1 MSTTFAASGGV
12 RLLLRWMLA
21 LWLLATSH
29 VALAAYCP
37 TPKSATVNSGG
48 SVSFE
53 VGDCDGPS
61 NIGMT
66 DPGVPPAH
74 GTYSLPGQNPD
85 STEQVTYTNNGDG
98 ATSDSFYLLDE
109 DNNQIVFNITVNPSR
124 TASIAV
130 SPASRNENSGAAFTY
145 TVTLSQSSSSAT
157 TVNLSRG
164 GTATSGT
171 DYTGAPSSIVVP
183 ANATTATFSV
193 TPVADTTVEAD
204 ETVVIS
210 VASGSGYGIGS
221 PSSATATI
229 VNDDFPTAS
238 ITVSPSSVPEDG
250 TTNLIYTVSLDQAA
264 QSAVSVA
271 FSVGGSAT
279 SGTDYAAVS
288 SPLVI
293 NAGQTTGTITINPTA
308 DATIEPD
315 ETVVISLA
323 AGSGYSVGS
332 PNSATGTIL
341 NDDQPALSINDVSVS
356 EGNAG
361 TTNATFT
368 VSLSQPAGAGG
379 VSFDIST
386 ADGTATAGVDYVA
399 SSLAGQTIPAGSSSA
414 TFTVQVNGDSLSE
427 PDETFFVNVS
437 NVTGA
442 TVADAQGLGTI
453 VNDDAVPSLSIDDI
467 SVNEGNSGTTTATF
481 TVSLSAASGQTVSV
495 NYATANGTAT
505 AGSDYVARSGTLTFP
520 PGTTAQGVAITVNG
534 DTAVEASETF
544 SVGLSGASNASI
556 ARATGTGTILNDDV
570 VVIVGPA
577 TLPAATAG
585 SAYSQ
590 NLSASGGTAPYTF
603 AVTAGALPPG
613 LTLSAAG
620 VLSGTPTATGSF
632 NFTATAT
639 DSGGSPTSGN
649 RAYTLTV
656 AGATVTLPATNLPAG
671 TAGQAYS
678 SALTP
683 ATGGIAPYT
692 YAVTAGAL
700 PAGITLNGSSG
711 ALTGTPGTAGSFSFN
726 VTATDSTSGTPSQAT
741 QSYSLTIAA
750 PPIVVAP
757 STLPAATR
765 GTAYSQ
771 TLSASGG
778 TAPYTYTLASGTL
791 PAGLTLASNGTLSG
805 TATVEGSFNFT
816 VTATDA
822 GSFTGN
828 QAYSLTVAGPNVVL
842 PASTLPAGTAGQAY
856 AATITPASGGTAP
869 YSYALTGGVLPA
881 GVVVDAATG
890 SLSGTPTVAGT
901 FTFTLTVSDSTPSP
915 AAQASRSYTL
925 TIAAPVIVVAPT
937 TLPAA
942 TRGTAYSQ
950 TLSASGGTAPYTY
963 TLASGTLPAGLTLA
977 SNGTLSGTA
986 TVEGSFNFTVT
997 ATDANAFTAAQ
1008 AYALTVAGP
1017 NLALPASTL
1026 PAGTAGQAYAATIS
1040 PATGGTAPYS
1050 YALTGGVLP
1059 AGVVVDA
1066 ATGSLSGTP
1075 TVAGTFTFT
1084 LTVSDS
1090 TPSPAAQASRSYTLT
1105 IAAPVIVVAPTALP
1119 AATRGTAYSQ
1129 TLSASGG
1136 TAPYTYSLGSGTLP
1150 AGLTLASNGTLS
1162 GTATVEGSFSF
1173 TVTATDANAFT
1184 AAQAYALTVAGPNLT
1199 LPAST
1204 LPAGTAGQA
1213 YAATISPATGGTAP
1227 YSYALTAGT
1236 LPNGMVL
1243 DAATGALSGT
1253 PTLSGNFAFTL
1264 TASDSTPSPAA
1275 QASRNYTLTIA
1286 AATLVPGQPTLPPA
1300 VRGRPYS
1307 QVLTASGGV
1316 APYTYSVANGRL
1328 PAGLTLSGNGTLSG
1342 TPTAE
1347 GVFSFAIAVADAG
1360 NASTTQAY
1368 TFTVDGPNLVLPA
1381 STLPAGTAAQVYA
1394 ATIAPATGG
1403 IAPYSYA
1410 LTAGALPS
1418 GIVLD
1423 AATGGLSGTPT
1434 SSGTFN
1440 FTLTAT
1446 DSTPSPAAQ
1455 ASQRYTVTI
1464 AAATLVLAQPT
1475 LPPATRG
1482 SAYTQVLTAS
1492 GGVAPYRY
1500 SIASGTLPA
1509 GLTLA
1514 SDGTLSGTPTTQGTS
1529 SFTIAVADAGNASAT
1544 QAYSF
1549 TVSDAAPVAVADVA
1563 ATMSDAAVTVAV
1575 TANDTGNIASIG
1587 IATAP
1592 TNGTAVVNGLELVYT
1607 PAAGFVG
1614 TDVVS
1619 YTVTGS
1625 GGTSAPVTVTIAV
1638 NARPVAVSVTA
1649 AAVPGEAQQVDLTR
1663 NATGGPF
1670 VAAAVV
1676 AVLPASAGTA
1686 TITRT
1691 GGTATAAAARASGPS
1706 PAAAAMAETPT
1717 FMLTFTPNP
1726 AFVGQATV
1734 QFTLSNA
1741 FATSVPASV
1750 VFTIAPRRDPS
1761 VDAEVRGLIDA
1772 QSESTR
1778 RFARAQIDN
1787 FQRRLEATHRGGS
1800 TFSNAVSFQP
1810 TSHCRQA
1817 DRGISAQP
1825 CSPDTQEADND
1836 FRDAPAMASSGNS
1849 TAQGQGDLGLWVGGA
1864 IRSGSLDKQSNSNGV
1879 DFQTDGL
1886 SVGADYRVAQSLAIG
1901 AGLGWGRDDS
1911 DVGRNGSHS
1920 KATAYTMALYASFHP
1935 GKAFFFDTLVGY
1947 QLLSYDLRRFV
1958 TDDSSMAEGNR
1969 DGKQWIASVSTG
1981 ADLQRGELQVT
1992 PYARVDVARATL
2004 DGYVEDGVAPFAL
2017 RYDDMDVATTTGNL
2031 GLRLEW
2037 RREVAWG
2044 RLTPQLR
2051 VEYQRDF
2058 QGRGDATLSYAD
2070 LNGGPFYRAGQ
2081 SAFDRNRLMV
2091 GIGAAL
2097 LTEQGLSTRLEY
2109 RGITDGDSNNDQT
2122 WMINL
2127 EKKY

>member
-1 MSTTFAASGGV
+1 MFVLFA
-12 RLLLRWMLA
+12 MT
-21 LWLLATSH
+21 LLAPGWAMAQAST
-29 VALAAYCP
+29 YCP
-37 TPKSATVNSGG
+37 TLNATVVQGG
-48 SVSFE
+48 SVQID
-53 VGDCDGPS
+53 VTTCDGTGVDD
-61 NIGMT
+61 IGVGWN
-66 DPGVPPAH
+66 GVQPAH
-74 GTYSLPGQNPD
+74 GTIVVPNP
-85 STEQVTYTNNGDG
+85 SGAQGTQIVTYTHNGDS
-98 ATSDSFYLLDE
+98 ATSDTFPLE
-109 DNNQIVFNITVNPSR
+109 DGRGDTITVNITITPSLS
-124 TASIAV
+124 ASIAV
-130 SPASRNENSGAAFTY
+130 SPASRNEDSGAAFTY

-157 TVNLSRG
+157 TVNLSRS

-171 DYTGAPSSIVVP
+171 DYTGAPNSVVVP

-193 TPVADTTVEAD
+193 TPVADTTVEAN

-210 VASGSGYGIGS
+210 VVSGSGYAIGS

-238 ITVSPSSVPEDG
+238 ITVSPASVPEDG
-250 TTNLIYTVSLDQAA
+250 AANLIYTVTLDQAA
-264 QSAVSVA
+264 QSAVSIA
-271 FSVGGSAT
+271 FNVGGSAT
-279 SGTDYAAVS
+279 SGSDYAAVS
-288 SPLVI
+288 SPLTI
-293 NAGQTTGTITINPTA
+293 AAGQISGTITINPTA

-332 PNSATGTIL
+332 PNSAIGTIA
-341 NDDQPALSINDVSVS
+341 NDDQPTLSINDVSVN

-361 TTNATFT
+361 TSNATFT

-379 VSFDIST
+379 VSFDIAT
-386 ADGTATAGVDYVA
+386 ADGSATAGVDYVA
-399 SSLAGQTIPAGSSSA
+399 SSLTGQTIPAGSSSA
-414 TFTVQVNGDSLSE
+414 TFTVLVNGDTLSE
-427 PDETFFVNVS
+427 PNETFFVNVS
-437 NVTGA
+437 NVSGA
-442 TVADAQGLGTI
+442 GVSDAQGQGTI
-453 VNDDAVPSLSIDDI
+453 VNDDALPSLSIDDV

-481 TVSLSAASGQTVSV
+481 TVTLSAASGQTVSV
-495 NYATANGTAT
+495 NYASADGTAT
-505 AGSDYVARSGTLTFP
+505 AGSDYVARSGTLTFA

-534 DTAVEASETF
+534 DTAVEPNETF

-556 ARATGTGTILNDDV
+556 ARATGAGTILNDDV
-570 VVIVGPA
+570 VVTVGPA
-577 TLPAATAG
+577 SLPSATAG

-590 NLSASGGTAPYTF
+590 NLSASGGTAPYSF
-603 AVTAGALPPG
+603 AVTAGALPAG

-656 AGATVTLPATNLPAG
+656 AGATVTLPAASLPAG

-678 SALTP
+678 GALNP
-683 ATGGIAPYT
+683 ATGGIPPYT

-711 ALTGTPGTAGSFSFN
+711 ALTGTPGSVGSFAFS
-726 VTATDSTSGTPSQAT
+726 VTATDSTSGTPSQGT
-741 QSYSLTIAA
+741 RGYTLNIAA

-778 TAPYTYTLASGTL
+778 TAPYTYALASGAL

-822 GSFTGN
+822 GSFTAN
-828 QAYSLTVAGPNVVL
+828 QAYSLTVAGPNLVL
-842 PASTLPAGTAGQAY
+842 PASSLPAGTAGQAY
-856 AATITPASGGTAP
+856 
-869 YSYALTGGVLPA
+869 
-881 GVVVDAATG
+881 
-890 SLSGTPTVAGT
+890 
-901 FTFTLTVSDSTPSP
+901 
-915 AAQASRSYTL
+915 
-925 TIAAPVIVVAPT
+925 
-937 TLPAA
+937 
-942 TRGTAYSQ
+942 
-950 TLSASGGTAPYTY
+950 SASIT
-963 TLASGTLPAGLTLA
+963 
-977 SNGTLSGTA
+977 
-986 TVEGSFNFTVT
+986 
-997 ATDANAFTAAQ
+997 
-1008 AYALTVAGP
+1008 
-1017 NLALPASTL
+1017 
-1026 PAGTAGQAYAATIS
+1026 

-1050 YALTGGVLP
+1050 YALTAGALP
-1059 AGVVVDA
+1059 TGVVVDV
-1066 ATGSLSGTP
+1066 ATGGLSGTP
-1075 TVAGTFTFT
+1075 TVAGTFNFT

-1136 TAPYTYSLGSGTLP
+1136 TAPYTYAVSAGNVP

-1162 GTATVEGSFSF
+1162 GTATVEGSFNF
-1173 TVTATDANAFT
+1173 TVTATDANTFT
-1184 AAQAYALTVAGPNLT
+1184 ASQAYAVTVAGPNLA
-1199 LPAST
+1199 LPASS

-1213 YAATISPATGGTAP
+1213 YAATIAPATGGTAPYSYALTAGALPSGVVLDAATGALSGTPTVSGTFNFTLTVTDSTPSPAAQASQSYTLSIAGATLVPGQPTLPPAVRGTPYSQVLTATGGVAPYTYSVASGTLPAGLTLASNGVLSGTPTAEGSMSFTIAVADAGNASATQAYTFTVAAPNLALPASNLPAGTAGQAYTAAISPATGGTAP
-1227 YSYALTAGT
+1227 YSYALTAGA
-1236 LPNGMVL
+1236 LPSGVVL

-1253 PTLSGNFAFTL
+1253 PTVSGTFNFTL
-1264 TASDSTPSPAA
+1264 TVTDSTPSPAA
-1275 QASRNYTLTIA
+1275 QASQSYTLSIA
-1286 AATLVPGQPTLPPA
+1286 GATLVPGQPTLPPA
-1300 VRGRPYS
+1300 VRGTPYS
-1307 QVLTASGGV
+1307 QVLTATGGV
-1316 APYTYSVANGRL
+1316 APYTYSL
-1328 PAGLTLSGNGTLSG
+1328 
-1342 TPTAE
+1342 
-1347 GVFSFAIAVADAG
+1347 
-1360 NASTTQAY
+1360 
-1368 TFTVDGPNLVLPA
+1368 
-1381 STLPAGTAAQVYA
+1381 
-1394 ATIAPATGG
+1394 
-1403 IAPYSYA
+1403 
-1410 LTAGALPS
+1410 
-1418 GIVLD
+1418 
-1423 AATGGLSGTPT
+1423 
-1434 SSGTFN
+1434 
-1440 FTLTAT
+1440 
-1446 DSTPSPAAQ
+1446 
-1455 ASQRYTVTI
+1455 
-1464 AAATLVLAQPT
+1464 
-1475 LPPATRG
+1475 
-1482 SAYTQVLTAS
+1482 
-1492 GGVAPYRY
+1492 
-1500 SIASGTLPA
+1500 ASGTLPA

-1514 SDGTLSGTPTTQGTS
+1514 SNGVLSGTPTAEGST
-1529 SFTIAVADAGNASAT
+1529 SFTIAVADAGNATAT
-1544 QAYSF
+1544 QAYTF
-1549 TVSDAAPVAVADVA
+1549 MVSTAAPVAVADTA
-1563 ATMSDAAVTVAV
+1563 ATMSDAAVTVPV
-1575 TANDTGNIASIG
+1575 TANDTGNITAIA

-1625 GGTSAPVTVTIAV
+1625 GGTSAAATVTIAV
-1638 NARPVAVSVTA
+1638 NARPIAVSVTA
-1649 AAVPGEAQQVDLTR
+1649 EAVPGAASQVDLTR

-1686 TITRT
+1686 TITQV
-1691 GGTATAAAARASGPS
+1691 AAAAAAARTSGFV
-1706 PAAAAMAETPT
+1706 PAATAQASSPS
-1717 FMLTFTPNP
+1717 FMLTFVANP

-1741 FATSVPASV
+1741 FATSAAASV
-1750 VFTIAPRRDPS
+1750 TFTVAPRRDPS

-1778 RFARAQIDN
+1778 RFAKAQIDN

-1800 TFSNAVSFQP
+1800 TLSNAVTFQP

-1825 CSPDTQEADND
+1825 CSPDTQDADNE
-1836 FRDAPAMASSGNS
+1836 FRDAPAMATGG
-1849 TAQGQGDLGLWVGGA
+1849 TGGAQGQGDLGLWVGGA
-1864 IRSGSLDKQSNSNGV
+1864 IRSGSLDRQANTNGV

-1886 SVGADYRVAQSLAIG
+1886 SVGADYRLAPSLAVG

-1958 TDDSSMAEGNR
+1958 TDDASMAEGGR
-1969 DGKQWIASVSTG
+1969 DGKQWIASLSSG
-1981 ADLQRGELQVT
+1981 ADLQRGNLQIT

-2004 DGYVEDGVAPFAL
+2004 DGYVEDGIAPFAL

-2037 RREVAWG
+2037 RRDVAWG
-2044 RLTPQLR
+2044 RLTPQVR

-2058 QGRGDATLSYAD
+2058 QGRGDATLGYAD
-2070 LNGGPFYRAGQ
+2070 IIGGPVYRTGQ
-2081 SAFDRNRLMV
+2081 NAFDRNRLMV

-2109 RGITDGDSNNDQT
+2109 RGITDGDSGNDQT

>member
-1 MSTTFAASGGV
+1 MNKQPRFPADATGGRARLAVMFVLFA
-12 RLLLRWMLA
+12 MM
-21 LWLLATSH
+21 LLAPGWAMAQAST
-29 VALAAYCP
+29 YCP
-37 TPKSATVNSGG
+37 TLNATVVQGG
-48 SVSFE
+48 SVQID
-53 VGDCDGPS
+53 VTTCDGTGADD
-61 NIGMT
+61 IGIGWN
-66 DPGVPPAH
+66 GVQPPH
-74 GTYSLPGQNPD
+74 GTLVVPNP
-85 STEQVTYTNNGDG
+85 SGAQGTQIVTYTHNGDS
-98 ATSDSFYLLDE
+98 ATSDTFPLE
-109 DNNQIVFNITVNPSR
+109 DGRGDTITVN
-124 TASIAV
+124 I
-130 SPASRNENSGAAFTY
+130 
-145 TVTLSQSSSSAT
+145 
-157 TVNLSRG
+157 
-164 GTATSGT
+164 
-171 DYTGAPSSIVVP
+171 
-183 ANATTATFSV
+183 
-193 TPVADTTVEAD
+193 
-204 ETVVIS
+204 
-210 VASGSGYGIGS
+210 
-221 PSSATATI
+221 
-229 VNDDFPTAS
+229 
-238 ITVSPSSVPEDG
+238 
-250 TTNLIYTVSLDQAA
+250 
-264 QSAVSVA
+264 
-271 FSVGGSAT
+271 
-279 SGTDYAAVS
+279 
-288 SPLVI
+288 
-293 NAGQTTGTITINPTA
+293 TITPNQPT
-308 DATIEPD
+308 
-315 ETVVISLA
+315 
-323 AGSGYSVGS
+323 
-332 PNSATGTIL
+332 
-341 NDDQPALSINDVSVS
+341 LSINNVSVN

-361 TTNATFT
+361 TTNVTFT
-368 VSLSQPAGAGG
+368 VSLSQPAGTGG
-379 VSFDIST
+379 VSFDIAT

-399 SSLAGQTIPAGSSSA
+399 SSLTGQTIPAGSSSA
-414 TFTVQVNGDSLSE
+414 TFTVLVNGDTLSE
-427 PDETFFVNVS
+427 PNETFFVNVS

-442 TVADAQGLGTI
+442 SVGDGQGQGTI
-453 VNDDAVPSLSIDDI
+453 VNDDALPALSIDDV

-495 NYATANGTAT
+495 NYITADGTAT
-505 AGSDYVARSGTLTFP
+505 AGSDYAARSGTLTFA
-520 PGTTAQGVAITVNG
+520 PGVTAQGVAITVNG
-534 DTAVEASETF
+534 DTAVEPNETF

-556 ARATGTGTILNDDV
+556 ARATGTGTIVNDDV
-570 VVIVGPA
+570 VVVVGPA
-577 TLPAATAG
+577 SLPAATAG

-590 NLSASGGTAPYTF
+590 TLSASGGTAPYTF
-603 AVTAGALPPG
+603 AITAGALPAG
-613 LTLSAAG
+613 LSLSAGG
-620 VLSGTPTATGSF
+620 VLSGTPTASGGF

-639 DSGGSPTSGN
+639 DSGGSPTSGA

-656 AGATVTLPATNLPAG
+656 AVATTTFPATSLPAG

-678 SALTP
+678 SALNP
-683 ATGGIAPYT
+683 ATGGVAPYT

-700 PAGITLNGSSG
+700 PAGITLDGSSG
-711 ALTGTPGTAGSFSFN
+711 ALTGTPGSVGNFSFS
-726 VTATDSTSGTPSQAT
+726 VTATDSTTGTPSQAT
-741 QSYSLTIAA
+741 RGYNLTIAA

-778 TAPYTYTLASGTL
+778 TAPYTYALASGTL
-791 PAGLTLASNGTLSG
+791 PAGITLASNGTLSG
-805 TATVEGSFNFT
+805 TATVEGSFNLT

-828 QAYSLTVAGPNVVL
+828 QAYTLTVAGPNLVL

-856 AATITPASGGTAP
+856 SAAITPATGGTAP

-890 SLSGTPTVAGT
+890 TLSGTPTVAGT
-901 FTFTLTVSDSTPSP
+901 FNFTLTVSDSTPSP

-925 TIAAPVIVVAPT
+925 TIAAPVVVIAPT

-963 TLASGTLPAGLTLA
+963 AVSAGSLPAGITLA

-986 TVEGSFNFTVT
+986 TVEGSFNVTVT
-997 ATDANAFTAAQ
+997 ATDANTFTATQ

-1026 PAGTAGQAYAATIS
+1026 PAGTAGQAYAATIAS
-1040 PATGGTAPYS
+1040 ATGGTAPYS

-1066 ATGSLSGTP
+1066 ATGALSGTP
-1075 TVAGTFTFT
+1075 TVAGTFNFT

-1105 IAAPVIVVAPTALP
+1105 IAAPVVVIAPTTLP

-1136 TAPYTYSLGSGTLP
+1136 TAPYTYAVSAGSLP
-1150 AGLTLASNGTLS
+1150 AGITLASNGTLS
-1162 GTATVEGSFSF
+1162 GTATVEGSFNV
-1173 TVTATDANAFT
+1173 TVTATDANTFT
-1184 AAQAYALTVAGPNLT
+1184 ATQAYALTVAGPNLA

-1213 YAATISPATGGTAP
+1213 YSAAITPATGGTAP
-1227 YSYALTAGT
+1227 Y
-1236 LPNGMVL
+1236 
-1243 DAATGALSGT
+1243 
-1253 PTLSGNFAFTL
+1253 
-1264 TASDSTPSPAA
+1264 
-1275 QASRNYTLTIA
+1275 R
-1286 AATLVPGQPTLPPA
+1286 
-1300 VRGRPYS
+1300 
-1307 QVLTASGGV
+1307 
-1316 APYTYSVANGRL
+1316 
-1328 PAGLTLSGNGTLSG
+1328 
-1342 TPTAE
+1342 
-1347 GVFSFAIAVADAG
+1347 
-1360 NASTTQAY
+1360 
-1368 TFTVDGPNLVLPA
+1368 
-1381 STLPAGTAAQVYA
+1381 
-1394 ATIAPATGG
+1394 
-1403 IAPYSYA
+1403 YA
-1410 LTAGALPS
+1410 LTAGALPN
-1418 GIVLD
+1418 GVVVD
-1423 AATGGLSGTPT
+1423 AATGRLSGTPT
-1434 SSGTFN
+1434 LSGTFN

-1455 ASQRYTVTI
+1455 ASQNYSVTI

-1475 LPPATRG
+1475 LPPAVRG
-1482 SAYTQVLTAS
+1482 SAYNQVITAS

-1500 SIASGTLPA
+1500 SIASGTLPT

-1514 SDGTLSGTPTTQGTS
+1514 NDGTLSGTPTTQGTS

-1575 TANDTGNIASIG
+1575 TANDTGNITA
-1587 IATAP
+1587 IAIAAAP

-1625 GGTSAPVTVTIAV
+1625 GGTSAAATVTIAV

-1686 TITRT
+1686 TITQV
-1691 GGTATAAAARASGPS
+1691 GGLATAAAARASGPS

-1741 FATSVPASV
+1741 FATSVPANV

-1836 FRDAPAMASSGNS
+1836 FRDAPAVASSGTS

-1947 QLLSYDLRRFV
+1947 QLLSYDLRRYV
-1958 TDDSSMAEGNR
+1958 TDDASMAEGNR
-1969 DGKQWIASVSTG
+1969 DGKQWIASLSTG
-1981 ADLQRGELQVT
+1981 ADLQRGELQIT

-2058 QGRGDATLSYAD
+2058 QGRGDATLSYSD

>member
-1 MSTTFAASGGV
+1 MSTNLTASGGV
-12 RLLLRWMLA
+12 RSLLRWMLA
-21 LWLLATSH
+21 LLLLATSQ

-130 SPASRNENSGAAFTY
+130 SPASRNEDSGASFTY
-145 TVTLSQSSSSAT
+145 TVTLSQTSSSAT
-157 TVNLSRG
+157 TVNLSRS

-171 DYTGAPSSIVVP
+171 DYTGAPNSVVVP
-183 ANATTATFSV
+183 ANATTATFAV
-193 TPVADTTVEAD
+193 TPVADTTVEAN

-210 VASGSGYGIGS
+210 VASGSGYAIGS

-229 VNDDFPTAS
+229 VNDDFPTVS

-250 TTNLIYTVSLDQAA
+250 AANLIYTVLLDQAA
-264 QSAVSVA
+264 QSAVSIA

-288 SPLVI
+288 SPLTI
-293 NAGQTTGTITINPTA
+293 PAGQTSSTITINPTA
-308 DATIEPD
+308 DATIEAD

-332 PNSATGTIL
+332 PNSATGTIA
-341 NDDQPALSINDVSVS
+341 NDDQPSLSINDVSVN

-379 VSFDIST
+379 VSFDIAT

-399 SSLAGQTIPAGSSSA
+399 SSLSGQTIPAGSSSA
-414 TFTVQVNGDSLSE
+414 TFTVLVNGDTLSE
-427 PDETFFVNVS
+427 PNETFFVNVS
-437 NVTGA
+437 NVSGA

-453 VNDDAVPSLSIDDI
+453 VNDDAVPSLSINDI
-467 SVNEGNSGTTTATF
+467 SVNEGNSGTTTANF

-495 NYATANGTAT
+495 NYATADGTAT
-505 AGSDYVARSGTLTFP
+505 AGSDYVARSGTLTFA

-534 DTAVEASETF
+534 DTAVEANETF
-544 SVGLSGASNASI
+544 SVGLSGASNAGI

-570 VVIVGPA
+570 VVTVGPA
-577 TLPAATAG
+577 SLPAATAG

-603 AVTAGALPPG
+603 AVTAGALPAG
-613 LTLSAAG
+613 LSLSVTG
-620 VLSGTPTATGSF
+620 VLSGTPIATGSF

-656 AGATVTLPATNLPAG
+656 AGATVTLPATSLPAG

-678 SALTP
+678 GALTP

-711 ALTGTPGTAGSFSFN
+711 ALTGTPGNVGSFAFS

-741 QSYSLTIAA
+741 QSYSLNIAA

-771 TLSASGG
+771 ALSASGG

-822 GSFTGN
+822 GSFTGDH
-828 QAYSLTVAGPNVVL
+828 AYSLTVAGPNLVL
-842 PASTLPAGTAGQAY
+842 PASSLPAGTAGQAY
-856 AATITPASGGTAP
+856 SAAIT
-869 YSYALTGGVLPA
+869 
-881 GVVVDAATG
+881 
-890 SLSGTPTVAGT
+890 
-901 FTFTLTVSDSTPSP
+901 
-915 AAQASRSYTL
+915 
-925 TIAAPVIVVAPT
+925 
-937 TLPAA
+937 
-942 TRGTAYSQ
+942 
-950 TLSASGGTAPYTY
+950 
-963 TLASGTLPAGLTLA
+963 
-977 SNGTLSGTA
+977 
-986 TVEGSFNFTVT
+986 
-997 ATDANAFTAAQ
+997 
-1008 AYALTVAGP
+1008 
-1017 NLALPASTL
+1017 
-1026 PAGTAGQAYAATIS
+1026 

-1050 YALTGGVLP
+1050 YAVTAGVLP
-1059 AGVVVDA
+1059 TGVVVDVA
-1066 ATGSLSGTP
+1066 SGALSGTP
-1075 TVAGTFTFT
+1075 TVAGTFNFT

-1136 TAPYTYSLGSGTLP
+1136 TAPYTYAVSAGSVP

-1162 GTATVEGSFSF
+1162 GNPTVEGSFNF
-1173 TVTATDANAFT
+1173 TVTATDANSFT
-1184 AAQAYALTVAGPNLT
+1184 AAQAYALTVAGPNLA
-1199 LPAST
+1199 LPANN

-1213 YAATISPATGGTAP
+1213 YAATIAPATGGTAP
-1227 YSYALTAGT
+1227 YSYALTAGA
-1236 LPNGMVL
+1236 LPNGV
-1243 DAATGALSGT
+1243 
-1253 PTLSGNFAFTL
+1253 
-1264 TASDSTPSPAA
+1264 
-1275 QASRNYTLTIA
+1275 
-1286 AATLVPGQPTLPPA
+1286 
-1300 VRGRPYS
+1300 
-1307 QVLTASGGV
+1307 
-1316 APYTYSVANGRL
+1316 
-1328 PAGLTLSGNGTLSG
+1328 
-1342 TPTAE
+1342 
-1347 GVFSFAIAVADAG
+1347 
-1360 NASTTQAY
+1360 
-1368 TFTVDGPNLVLPA
+1368 
-1381 STLPAGTAAQVYA
+1381 
-1394 ATIAPATGG
+1394 
-1403 IAPYSYA
+1403 
-1410 LTAGALPS
+1410 
-1418 GIVLD
+1418 VLD

-1434 SSGTFN
+1434 LSGTFN

-1455 ASQRYTVTI
+1455 ASRSYAVTI

-1482 SAYTQVLTAS
+1482 SAYNQVLTAS

-1563 ATMSDAAVTVAV
+1563 ATMSDAAVSVAV

-1614 TDVVS
+1614 TDAVS
-1619 YTVTGS
+1619 YTVTGN
-1625 GGTSAPVTVTIAV
+1625 GGTSAPATLTITV

-1649 AAVPGEAQQVDLTR
+1649 AAVPGEAQQIDLTR

-1686 TITRT
+1686 TITQV
-1691 GGTATAAAARASGPS
+1691 GGASAAAAAARASGPS
-1706 PAAAAMAETPT
+1706 PAAAAMAESPS

-1741 FATSVPASV
+1741 FATSAPASV

-1864 IRSGSLDKQSNSNGV
+1864 IRSGSLDRQSNNNGV

-1947 QLLSYDLRRFV
+1947 QLLSYDLRRYV
-1958 TDDSSMAEGNR
+1958 TDDASMAEGNR
-1969 DGKQWIASVSTG
+1969 DGKQWIASLSTG
-1981 ADLQRGELQVT
+1981 ADLQRGELQIT

-2109 RGITDGDSNNDQT
+2109 RGITDGDNNNDQT

>member
-1 MSTTFAASGGV
+1 MAQASQ
-12 RLLLRWMLA
+12 
-21 LWLLATSH
+21 
-29 VALAAYCP
+29 YCP
-37 TPKSATVNSGG
+37 TLNATVVQGG
-48 SVSFE
+48 SVQID
-53 VGDCDGPS
+53 VTTCDGTGADD
-61 NIGMT
+61 IGIGWN
-66 DPGVPPAH
+66 GVQPPH
-74 GTYSLPGQNPD
+74 GTLVVPNP
-85 STEQVTYTNNGDG
+85 SGAQGTQIVTYTHNGDS
-98 ATSDSFYLLDE
+98 ATSDTFPLE
-109 DNNQIVFNITVNPSR
+109 DGRGDTITVN
-124 TASIAV
+124 I
-130 SPASRNENSGAAFTY
+130 
-145 TVTLSQSSSSAT
+145 
-157 TVNLSRG
+157 
-164 GTATSGT
+164 
-171 DYTGAPSSIVVP
+171 
-183 ANATTATFSV
+183 
-193 TPVADTTVEAD
+193 
-204 ETVVIS
+204 
-210 VASGSGYGIGS
+210 
-221 PSSATATI
+221 
-229 VNDDFPTAS
+229 
-238 ITVSPSSVPEDG
+238 
-250 TTNLIYTVSLDQAA
+250 
-264 QSAVSVA
+264 
-271 FSVGGSAT
+271 
-279 SGTDYAAVS
+279 
-288 SPLVI
+288 
-293 NAGQTTGTITINPTA
+293 TITPNQPT
-308 DATIEPD
+308 
-315 ETVVISLA
+315 
-323 AGSGYSVGS
+323 
-332 PNSATGTIL
+332 
-341 NDDQPALSINDVSVS
+341 LSINNVSVN

-368 VSLSQPAGAGG
+368 VSLSQPAGTGG
-379 VSFDIST
+379 VSFDIAT

-399 SSLAGQTIPAGSSSA
+399 SSLTGQTIPAGSSSA
-414 TFTVQVNGDSLSE
+414 TFTVLVNGDTLSE
-427 PDETFFVNVS
+427 PNETFFVNVS

-442 TVADAQGLGTI
+442 SVGDGQGQGTI
-453 VNDDAVPSLSIDDI
+453 VNDDALPALSIDDV

-495 NYATANGTAT
+495 NYITADGTAT
-505 AGSDYVARSGTLTFP
+505 AGSDYSARSGTLTFA
-520 PGTTAQGVAITVNG
+520 PGVTAQGVAITVNG
-534 DTAVEASETF
+534 DTAVEPNETF

-556 ARATGTGTILNDDV
+556 ARATGTGTIVNDDV
-570 VVIVGPA
+570 VVVVGPA
-577 TLPAATAG
+577 SLPAATAG

-590 NLSASGGTAPYTF
+590 TLSASGGTAPYTF
-603 AVTAGALPPG
+603 AITAGALPAG
-613 LTLSAAG
+613 LSLSAGG
-620 VLSGTPTATGSF
+620 VLSGTPTASGGF

-639 DSGGSPTSGN
+639 DSGGSPTSGA

-656 AGATVTLPATNLPAG
+656 AVATTTFPATSLPAG

-678 SALTP
+678 SALNP
-683 ATGGIAPYT
+683 ATGGVAPYT

-711 ALTGTPGTAGSFSFN
+711 ALTGTPGSVGSFSFS
-726 VTATDSTSGTPSQAT
+726 VTATDSTTGTPSQAT
-741 QSYSLTIAA
+741 RSYTLTIAA

-757 STLPAATR
+757 SALPSATR

-778 TAPYTYTLASGTL
+778 TAPYTYALASGTL
-791 PAGLTLASNGTLSG
+791 PAGITLASNGTLSG

-828 QAYSLTVAGPNVVL
+828 QAYTLTVAGPNLVL

-856 AATITPASGGTAP
+856 SAAITPATGGTAP
-869 YSYALTGGVLPA
+869 YTYALTGGVLPA

-890 SLSGTPTVAGT
+890 ALSGTPTVAGT
-901 FTFTLTVSDSTPSP
+901 FNFTLTVSDSTPSP

-925 TIAAPVIVVAPT
+925 TIAAPVVVIAPT

-963 TLASGTLPAGLTLA
+963 ALASGTLPAGITLA

-986 TVEGSFNFTVT
+986 TVEGSFNVTVT
-997 ATDANAFTAAQ
+997 ATDANTFTATQ

-1026 PAGTAGQAYAATIS
+1026 PAGTAGQAYSAAIT
-1040 PATGGTAPYS
+1040 PATGGTAPYR
-1050 YALTGGVLP
+1050 YALTAGALPNGVI
-1059 AGVVVDA
+1059 VDA
-1066 ATGSLSGTP
+1066 ATGALSGTP
-1075 TVAGTFTFT
+1075 TLSGTFNFT
-1084 LTVSDS
+1084 LTATDS

-1105 IAAPVIVVAPTALP
+1105 IAAPVVVIAPTTLP

-1136 TAPYTYSLGSGTLP
+1136 TAPYTYAVSAGSLP
-1150 AGLTLASNGTLS
+1150 AGITLASNGTLS
-1162 GTATVEGSFSF
+1162 GTATVEGSFNV
-1173 TVTATDANAFT
+1173 TVTATDANTFT
-1184 AAQAYALTVAGPNLT
+1184 ATQAYALTVAGPNLA

-1204 LPAGTAGQA
+1204 LSAGTAGQA
-1213 YAATISPATGGTAP
+1213 YSAAITPATGGTAP
-1227 YSYALTAGT
+1227 YRYALTAGA
-1236 LPNGMVL
+1236 LPNGVIV

-1253 PTLSGNFAFTL
+1253 PTL
-1264 TASDSTPSPAA
+1264 
-1275 QASRNYTLTIA
+1275 
-1286 AATLVPGQPTLPPA
+1286 
-1300 VRGRPYS
+1300 
-1307 QVLTASGGV
+1307 
-1316 APYTYSVANGRL
+1316 
-1328 PAGLTLSGNGTLSG
+1328 
-1342 TPTAE
+1342 
-1347 GVFSFAIAVADAG
+1347 
-1360 NASTTQAY
+1360 
-1368 TFTVDGPNLVLPA
+1368 
-1381 STLPAGTAAQVYA
+1381 
-1394 ATIAPATGG
+1394 
-1403 IAPYSYA
+1403 
-1410 LTAGALPS
+1410 
-1418 GIVLD
+1418 
-1423 AATGGLSGTPT
+1423 
-1434 SSGTFN
+1434 SGTFN

-1446 DSTPSPAAQ
+1446 DSTPSPAVQ
-1455 ASQRYTVTI
+1455 ASQNYSVTI

-1475 LPPATRG
+1475 LPPAVRG
-1482 SAYTQVLTAS
+1482 SAYNQVLTAS
-1492 GGVAPYRY
+1492 GGIAPYRY
-1500 SIASGTLPA
+1500 SIANGTLPA

-1575 TANDTGNIASIG
+1575 TANDTGNITA
-1587 IATAP
+1587 IAIAAAP

-1625 GGTSAPVTVTIAV
+1625 GGTSAAATVTIAV

-1686 TITRT
+1686 TITQV
-1691 GGTATAAAARASGPS
+1691 GGLATAAAARASGPS

-1741 FATSVPASV
+1741 FATSVPANV

-1836 FRDAPAMASSGNS
+1836 FRDAPAVASSGTS

-1947 QLLSYDLRRFV
+1947 QLLSYDLRRYV
-1958 TDDSSMAEGNR
+1958 TDDASMAEGNR
-1969 DGKQWIASVSTG
+1969 DGKQWIASLSTG
-1981 ADLQRGELQVT
+1981 ADLQRGELQIT

-2070 LNGGPFYRAGQ
+2070 LNGGPLYRAGQ

>member
-1 MSTTFAASGGV
+1 MSTNLTASGGV
-12 RLLLRWMLA
+12 RSLLRWMLA
-21 LWLLATSH
+21 LLLLATSQ

-109 DNNQIVFNITVNPSR
+109 DNNQVVFNITVNPSR

-130 SPASRNENSGAAFTY
+130 SPASRNEDSGASFTY
-145 TVTLSQSSSSAT
+145 TVTLSQTSSSAT
-157 TVNLSRG
+157 TVNLSRS

-171 DYTGAPSSIVVP
+171 DYTGAPNSVVVP

-193 TPVADTTVEAD
+193 TPIADTTVEAD

-210 VASGSGYGIGS
+210 VASGSGYAIGS

-250 TTNLIYTVSLDQAA
+250 AANLIYTVSLDQAA

-288 SPLVI
+288 SPLTI
-293 NAGQTTGTITINPTA
+293 PAGQTSGTIIINPTA
-308 DATIEPD
+308 DTTIEPD

-332 PNSATGTIL
+332 PNSATGTIA
-341 NDDQPALSINDVSVS
+341 NDDQPSLSINDVSVN

-379 VSFDIST
+379 VSFDIAT

-399 SSLAGQTIPAGSSSA
+399 SSLTGQTIPAGSSSA
-414 TFTVQVNGDSLSE
+414 TFTVLVNGDTLSE
-427 PDETFFVNVS
+427 PNETFFVNVS

-453 VNDDAVPSLSIDDI
+453 VNDDAVPSLSIDDV

-505 AGSDYVARSGTLTFP
+505 AGSDYVARSGTLTFT

-534 DTAVEASETF
+534 DTAVEPNETF

-570 VVIVGPA
+570 VVTVGPA
-577 TLPAATAG
+577 SLPAATAG

-603 AVTAGALPPG
+603 AVTAGALPAG

-656 AGATVTLPATNLPAG
+656 AGATVTLPATSLPAG

-711 ALTGTPGTAGSFSFN
+711 ALTGTPGNVGSFAFN

-741 QSYSLTIAA
+741 QSYSLNIAA

-771 TLSASGG
+771 ALSASGG

-822 GSFTGN
+822 GSFTGD
-828 QAYSLTVAGPNVVL
+828 QAYSLTVAGPNLVL
-842 PASTLPAGTAGQAY
+842 PASSLPAGTAGQAY
-856 AATITPASGGTAP
+856 SAAITPATGGTAP
-869 YSYALTGGVLPA
+869 YSYAVTAGALPT
-881 GVVVDAATG
+881 GVVVDVATG
-890 SLSGTPTVAGT
+890 ALSGTPTVAGT
-901 FTFTLTVSDSTPSP
+901 FNFTLTVSDSTPSP

-937 TLPAA
+937 ALPAA
-942 TRGTAYSQ
+942 TRGMAYSQ
-950 TLSASGGTAPYTY
+950 VLSASGGTAPYTY
-963 TLASGTLPAGLTLA
+963 AVSAGSVPAGLTLA
-977 SNGTLSGTA
+977 SNGTLSGNPTA
-986 TVEGSFNFTVT
+986 EGSFNFTVT
-997 ATDANAFTAAQ
+997 ATDANTFTATQ

-1050 YALTGGVLP
+1050 YT
-1059 AGVVVDA
+1059 
-1066 ATGSLSGTP
+1066 
-1075 TVAGTFTFT
+1075 
-1084 LTVSDS
+1084 
-1090 TPSPAAQASRSYTLT
+1090 
-1105 IAAPVIVVAPTALP
+1105 
-1119 AATRGTAYSQ
+1119 
-1129 TLSASGG
+1129 
-1136 TAPYTYSLGSGTLP
+1136 
-1150 AGLTLASNGTLS
+1150 
-1162 GTATVEGSFSF
+1162 
-1173 TVTATDANAFT
+1173 
-1184 AAQAYALTVAGPNLT
+1184 
-1199 LPAST
+1199 
-1204 LPAGTAGQA
+1204 
-1213 YAATISPATGGTAP
+1213 
-1227 YSYALTAGT
+1227 LTAGT
-1236 LPNGMVL
+1236 LPNGVVL
-1243 DAATGALSGT
+1243 DAASGALSGT

-1264 TASDSTPSPAA
+1264 TATDSTPSPAA

-1316 APYTYSVANGRL
+1316 APYTYSVANGSL

-1410 LTAGALPS
+1410 LTAGALPT

-1434 SSGTFN
+1434 LSGTFN

-1455 ASQRYTVTI
+1455 ASQNYSVTI

-1475 LPPATRG
+1475 LPPAVRG
-1482 SAYTQVLTAS
+1482 SAYNQVLTAS
-1492 GGVAPYRY
+1492 GGIAPYRY

-1514 SDGTLSGTPTTQGTS
+1514 NDGTLSGTPTTQGTS

-1575 TANDTGNIASIG
+1575 TANDTGNITT
-1587 IATAP
+1587 IAIAAAP
-1592 TNGTAVVNGLELVYT
+1592 TNGTAVINGLELVYT

-1625 GGTSAPVTVTIAV
+1625 GGTSAAATVTIAV

-1686 TITRT
+1686 TITQV
-1691 GGTATAAAARASGPS
+1691 GGLATAAAARASGPS

-1836 FRDAPAMASSGNS
+1836 FRDAPAVASSGTS

-1947 QLLSYDLRRFV
+1947 QLLSYDLRRYV
-1958 TDDSSMAEGNR
+1958 TDDASMAEGNR
-1969 DGKQWIASVSTG
+1969 DGKQWIASLSTG
-1981 ADLQRGELQVT
+1981 ADLQRGELQIT

>member
-1 MSTTFAASGGV
+1 MFVLFA
-12 RLLLRWMLA
+12 MM
-21 LWLLATSH
+21 LLAPGWAMAQAST
-29 VALAAYCP
+29 YCP
-37 TPKSATVNSGG
+37 TLNATVVQGG
-48 SVSFE
+48 SVQID
-53 VGDCDGPS
+53 VTTCDGTGADD
-61 NIGMT
+61 IGIGWN
-66 DPGVPPAH
+66 GVQPPH
-74 GTYSLPGQNPD
+74 GTLVVPNP
-85 STEQVTYTNNGDG
+85 SGAQGTQIVTYTHNGDS
-98 ATSDSFYLLDE
+98 ATSDTFPLE
-109 DNNQIVFNITVNPSR
+109 DGRGDTITVN
-124 TASIAV
+124 I
-130 SPASRNENSGAAFTY
+130 
-145 TVTLSQSSSSAT
+145 
-157 TVNLSRG
+157 
-164 GTATSGT
+164 
-171 DYTGAPSSIVVP
+171 
-183 ANATTATFSV
+183 
-193 TPVADTTVEAD
+193 
-204 ETVVIS
+204 
-210 VASGSGYGIGS
+210 
-221 PSSATATI
+221 
-229 VNDDFPTAS
+229 
-238 ITVSPSSVPEDG
+238 
-250 TTNLIYTVSLDQAA
+250 
-264 QSAVSVA
+264 
-271 FSVGGSAT
+271 
-279 SGTDYAAVS
+279 
-288 SPLVI
+288 
-293 NAGQTTGTITINPTA
+293 TITPNQPT
-308 DATIEPD
+308 
-315 ETVVISLA
+315 
-323 AGSGYSVGS
+323 
-332 PNSATGTIL
+332 
-341 NDDQPALSINDVSVS
+341 LSINNVSVN

-368 VSLSQPAGAGG
+368 VSLSQPAGTGG
-379 VSFDIST
+379 VSFDIAT

-399 SSLAGQTIPAGSSSA
+399 SSLTGQTIPAGSSSA
-414 TFTVQVNGDSLSE
+414 TFTVLVNGDTLSE
-427 PDETFFVNVS
+427 PNETFFVNVS

-442 TVADAQGLGTI
+442 SVGDGQGQGTI
-453 VNDDAVPSLSIDDI
+453 VNDDALPALSIDDV

-495 NYATANGTAT
+495 NYITADGTAT
-505 AGSDYVARSGTLTFP
+505 AGSDYAARSGTLTFA
-520 PGTTAQGVAITVNG
+520 PGVTAQGVAITVNG
-534 DTAVEASETF
+534 DTAVEPNETF

-556 ARATGTGTILNDDV
+556 ARATGTGTIVNDDV
-570 VVIVGPA
+570 VVVVGPA
-577 TLPAATAG
+577 SLPAATAG

-590 NLSASGGTAPYTF
+590 TLSASGGTAPYTF
-603 AVTAGALPPG
+603 AITAGALPAG
-613 LTLSAAG
+613 LSLSAGG
-620 VLSGTPTATGSF
+620 VLSGTPTASGGF

-639 DSGGSPTSGN
+639 DSGGSPTSGA

-656 AGATVTLPATNLPAG
+656 AVATTTFPATSLPAG

-678 SALTP
+678 SALNP
-683 ATGGIAPYT
+683 ATGGVAPYT

-700 PAGITLNGSSG
+700 PAGITLDGSSG
-711 ALTGTPGTAGSFSFN
+711 ALTGTPGSVGSFSFS
-726 VTATDSTSGTPSQAT
+726 VTATDSTTGTPSQAT
-741 QSYSLTIAA
+741 RSYTLTIAA

-757 STLPAATR
+757 SALPSATR

-778 TAPYTYTLASGTL
+778 SAPYTYALASGTL
-791 PAGLTLASNGTLSG
+791 PAGITLASNGTLSG

-828 QAYSLTVAGPNVVL
+828 QAYTLTVAGPNLVL

-856 AATITPASGGTAP
+856 SAAITPATGGTAP

-890 SLSGTPTVAGT
+890 ALSGTPTVAGT
-901 FTFTLTVSDSTPSP
+901 FNFTLTVSDSTPIP

-925 TIAAPVIVVAPT
+925 TIAAPVVVIAPT

-963 TLASGTLPAGLTLA
+963 AVSAGSLPAGITLA

-986 TVEGSFNFTVT
+986 TVEGSFNVTVT
-997 ATDANAFTAAQ
+997 ATDANTFTATQ

-1026 PAGTAGQAYAATIS
+1026 PAGTAGQAYAATIAS
-1040 PATGGTAPYS
+1040 ATGGTAPY
-1050 YALTGGVLP
+1050 
-1059 AGVVVDA
+1059 
-1066 ATGSLSGTP
+1066 
-1075 TVAGTFTFT
+1075 
-1084 LTVSDS
+1084 
-1090 TPSPAAQASRSYTLT
+1090 R
-1105 IAAPVIVVAPTALP
+1105 
-1119 AATRGTAYSQ
+1119 
-1129 TLSASGG
+1129 
-1136 TAPYTYSLGSGTLP
+1136 
-1150 AGLTLASNGTLS
+1150 
-1162 GTATVEGSFSF
+1162 
-1173 TVTATDANAFT
+1173 
-1184 AAQAYALTVAGPNLT
+1184 
-1199 LPAST
+1199 
-1204 LPAGTAGQA
+1204 
-1213 YAATISPATGGTAP
+1213 
-1227 YSYALTAGT
+1227 YALTAGA
-1236 LPNGMVL
+1236 LPNGVVV

-1253 PTLSGNFAFTL
+1253 PTL
-1264 TASDSTPSPAA
+1264 
-1275 QASRNYTLTIA
+1275 
-1286 AATLVPGQPTLPPA
+1286 
-1300 VRGRPYS
+1300 
-1307 QVLTASGGV
+1307 
-1316 APYTYSVANGRL
+1316 
-1328 PAGLTLSGNGTLSG
+1328 
-1342 TPTAE
+1342 
-1347 GVFSFAIAVADAG
+1347 
-1360 NASTTQAY
+1360 
-1368 TFTVDGPNLVLPA
+1368 
-1381 STLPAGTAAQVYA
+1381 
-1394 ATIAPATGG
+1394 
-1403 IAPYSYA
+1403 
-1410 LTAGALPS
+1410 
-1418 GIVLD
+1418 
-1423 AATGGLSGTPT
+1423 
-1434 SSGTFN
+1434 SGTFN

-1446 DSTPSPAAQ
+1446 DSTPSPAVQ
-1455 ASQRYTVTI
+1455 ASQNYSVTI

-1475 LPPATRG
+1475 LPPAVRG
-1482 SAYTQVLTAS
+1482 SAYNQVLTAS

-1575 TANDTGNIASIG
+1575 TANDTGNITA
-1587 IATAP
+1587 IAIAAAP

-1619 YTVTGS
+1619 YTVTSS
-1625 GGTSAPVTVTIAV
+1625 GGTSAAATVTIAV

-1686 TITRT
+1686 TITQV
-1691 GGTATAAAARASGPS
+1691 GGLATAAAARASGPS

-1836 FRDAPAMASSGNS
+1836 FRDAPAVASSGTS

-1947 QLLSYDLRRFV
+1947 QLLSYDLRRYV
-1958 TDDSSMAEGNR
+1958 TDDASMAEGNR
-1969 DGKQWIASVSTG
+1969 DGKQWIASLSTG
-1981 ADLQRGELQVT
+1981 ADLQRGELQIT

>member
-1 MSTTFAASGGV
+1 MSTNLTTSGGV
-12 RLLLRWMLA
+12 RPLLRWMLA
-21 LWLLATSH
+21 LLLLATSH

-130 SPASRNENSGAAFTY
+130 SPASRNEDSGASFTY
-145 TVTLSQSSSSAT
+145 TVTLSQTSSSAT
-157 TVNLSRG
+157 TVNLSRS

-171 DYTGAPSSIVVP
+171 DYTGAPNSVVVP

-193 TPVADTTVEAD
+193 TPIADTTVEAD

-210 VASGSGYGIGS
+210 VASGSGYAIGS

-250 TTNLIYTVSLDQAA
+250 AANLIYTVSLDQAA

-288 SPLVI
+288 SPLTI
-293 NAGQTTGTITINPTA
+293 PAGQTSGTIIINPTA
-308 DATIEPD
+308 DTTIEPD

-332 PNSATGTIL
+332 PNSATGTIA
-341 NDDQPALSINDVSVS
+341 NDDQPSLSINDVSVN

-379 VSFDIST
+379 VSFDIAT

-399 SSLAGQTIPAGSSSA
+399 SSLTGQTIPAGSSSA
-414 TFTVQVNGDSLSE
+414 TFTVLVNGDTLSE
-427 PDETFFVNVS
+427 PNETFFVNVS

-453 VNDDAVPSLSIDDI
+453 VNDDAVPSLSIDDV

-495 NYATANGTAT
+495 NYATANGSAT
-505 AGSDYVARSGTLTFP
+505 AGSDYVARSGTLTFT
-520 PGTTAQGVAITVNG
+520 PGTTAQGVAITVND
-534 DTAVEASETF
+534 DTAVEPNETF

-570 VVIVGPA
+570 VVTVGPA
-577 TLPAATAG
+577 SLPAATAG

-603 AVTAGALPPG
+603 AVTAGALPAG

-656 AGATVTLPATNLPAG
+656 AGATVTLPATSLPAG

-711 ALTGTPGTAGSFSFN
+711 ALTGTPGNVGSFAFN

-741 QSYSLTIAA
+741 QSYSLNIAA

-771 TLSASGG
+771 ALSASGG

-828 QAYSLTVAGPNVVL
+828 QAYTLTVAGPNLVL

-856 AATITPASGGTAP
+856 SAAITPATGGTAP

-890 SLSGTPTVAGT
+890 ALSGTPTVAGT
-901 FTFTLTVSDSTPSP
+901 FNFTLTVSDSTPSP

-925 TIAAPVIVVAPT
+925 TIAAPVVVIAPT

-963 TLASGTLPAGLTLA
+963 AVSAGSLPAGITLA

-986 TVEGSFNFTVT
+986 TVEGSFNVTVT
-997 ATDANAFTAAQ
+997 AIDANTFTATQ

-1026 PAGTAGQAYAATIS
+1026 PAGTAGQAYSAAIT
-1040 PATGGTAPYS
+1040 PATGGTAPY
-1050 YALTGGVLP
+1050 
-1059 AGVVVDA
+1059 
-1066 ATGSLSGTP
+1066 
-1075 TVAGTFTFT
+1075 
-1084 LTVSDS
+1084 
-1090 TPSPAAQASRSYTLT
+1090 R
-1105 IAAPVIVVAPTALP
+1105 
-1119 AATRGTAYSQ
+1119 
-1129 TLSASGG
+1129 
-1136 TAPYTYSLGSGTLP
+1136 
-1150 AGLTLASNGTLS
+1150 
-1162 GTATVEGSFSF
+1162 
-1173 TVTATDANAFT
+1173 
-1184 AAQAYALTVAGPNLT
+1184 
-1199 LPAST
+1199 
-1204 LPAGTAGQA
+1204 
-1213 YAATISPATGGTAP
+1213 
-1227 YSYALTAGT
+1227 
-1236 LPNGMVL
+1236 
-1243 DAATGALSGT
+1243 
-1253 PTLSGNFAFTL
+1253 
-1264 TASDSTPSPAA
+1264 
-1275 QASRNYTLTIA
+1275 
-1286 AATLVPGQPTLPPA
+1286 
-1300 VRGRPYS
+1300 
-1307 QVLTASGGV
+1307 
-1316 APYTYSVANGRL
+1316 
-1328 PAGLTLSGNGTLSG
+1328 
-1342 TPTAE
+1342 
-1347 GVFSFAIAVADAG
+1347 
-1360 NASTTQAY
+1360 
-1368 TFTVDGPNLVLPA
+1368 
-1381 STLPAGTAAQVYA
+1381 
-1394 ATIAPATGG
+1394 
-1403 IAPYSYA
+1403 YA
-1410 LTAGALPS
+1410 LTAGALPN
-1418 GIVLD
+1418 GVIVD
-1423 AATGGLSGTPT
+1423 AATGRLSGTPT
-1434 SSGTFN
+1434 LSGTFN

-1446 DSTPSPAAQ
+1446 DSTPSPAVQ
-1455 ASQRYTVTI
+1455 ASQNYSVTI

-1475 LPPATRG
+1475 LPPAVRG
-1482 SAYTQVLTAS
+1482 SAYNQVLTAS

-1575 TANDTGNIASIG
+1575 TANDTGNITT
-1587 IATAP
+1587 IAIAAAP

-1625 GGTSAPVTVTIAV
+1625 GGTSAAATVTIAV

-1686 TITRT
+1686 TITQV
-1691 GGTATAAAARASGPS
+1691 GGLATAAAARASGPS

-1741 FATSVPASV
+1741 FATSVPANV

-1836 FRDAPAMASSGNS
+1836 FRDAPAVASSGTS

-1947 QLLSYDLRRFV
+1947 QLLSYDLRRYV
-1958 TDDSSMAEGNR
+1958 TDDASMAEGNR
-1969 DGKQWIASVSTG
+1969 DGKQWIASLSTG
-1981 ADLQRGELQVT
+1981 ADLQRGELQIT

>member
-1 MSTTFAASGGV
+1 MWTVNKQRRFPADATGGRARLAVMFVLFA
-12 RLLLRWMLA
+12 MM
-21 LWLLATSH
+21 LLAPGWAMAQAST
-29 VALAAYCP
+29 YCP
-37 TPKSATVNSGG
+37 TLNATVVQGG
-48 SVSFE
+48 SVQID
-53 VGDCDGPS
+53 VTTCDGTGADD
-61 NIGMT
+61 IGIGWN
-66 DPGVPPAH
+66 GVQPPH
-74 GTYSLPGQNPD
+74 GTLVVPNP
-85 STEQVTYTNNGDG
+85 SGAQGTQIVTYTHNGDS
-98 ATSDSFYLLDE
+98 ATSDTFPLE
-109 DNNQIVFNITVNPSR
+109 DGRGDTITVN
-124 TASIAV
+124 I
-130 SPASRNENSGAAFTY
+130 
-145 TVTLSQSSSSAT
+145 
-157 TVNLSRG
+157 
-164 GTATSGT
+164 
-171 DYTGAPSSIVVP
+171 
-183 ANATTATFSV
+183 
-193 TPVADTTVEAD
+193 
-204 ETVVIS
+204 
-210 VASGSGYGIGS
+210 
-221 PSSATATI
+221 
-229 VNDDFPTAS
+229 
-238 ITVSPSSVPEDG
+238 
-250 TTNLIYTVSLDQAA
+250 
-264 QSAVSVA
+264 
-271 FSVGGSAT
+271 
-279 SGTDYAAVS
+279 
-288 SPLVI
+288 
-293 NAGQTTGTITINPTA
+293 TITPNQPT
-308 DATIEPD
+308 
-315 ETVVISLA
+315 
-323 AGSGYSVGS
+323 
-332 PNSATGTIL
+332 
-341 NDDQPALSINDVSVS
+341 LSINNVSVN

-368 VSLSQPAGAGG
+368 VSLSQPAGTGG
-379 VSFDIST
+379 VSFDIAT

-399 SSLAGQTIPAGSSSA
+399 SSLTGQTIPAGSSSA
-414 TFTVQVNGDSLSE
+414 TFTVLVNGDTLSE
-427 PDETFFVNVS
+427 PNETFFVNVS

-442 TVADAQGLGTI
+442 SVGDGQGQGTI
-453 VNDDAVPSLSIDDI
+453 VNDDALPALSIDDV

-495 NYATANGTAT
+495 NYITADGTAT
-505 AGSDYVARSGTLTFP
+505 AGSDYAARSGTLTFA
-520 PGTTAQGVAITVNG
+520 PGVTAQGVAITVNG
-534 DTAVEASETF
+534 DTAVEPNETF

-556 ARATGTGTILNDDV
+556 ARATGTGTIVNDDV
-570 VVIVGPA
+570 VVVVGPA
-577 TLPAATAG
+577 SLPAATAG

-590 NLSASGGTAPYTF
+590 TLSASGGTAPHTF
-603 AVTAGALPPG
+603 AITAGALPAG
-613 LTLSAAG
+613 LSLSAGG
-620 VLSGTPTATGSF
+620 VLSGTPTASGGF

-639 DSGGSPTSGN
+639 DSGGSPTSGA

-656 AGATVTLPATNLPAG
+656 AVATTTFPATSLPAG

-678 SALTP
+678 SALNP
-683 ATGGIAPYT
+683 ATGGVAPYT

-700 PAGITLNGSSG
+700 PAGITLDGSSG
-711 ALTGTPGTAGSFSFN
+711 ALTGTPGSVGSFSFS
-726 VTATDSTSGTPSQAT
+726 VTATDSTTGTPSQAT
-741 QSYSLTIAA
+741 RSYTLTIAA

-757 STLPAATR
+757 SALPSATR

-778 TAPYTYTLASGTL
+778 TAPYTYALASGTL
-791 PAGLTLASNGTLSG
+791 PAGITLASNGTLSG
-805 TATVEGSFNFT
+805 TATVEGSFNVT

-828 QAYSLTVAGPNVVL
+828 QAYTLTVAGPNLVL

-856 AATITPASGGTAP
+856 SAAITPATGGTAP
-869 YSYALTGGVLPA
+869 YTYALTGGVLPA

-890 SLSGTPTVAGT
+890 ALSGTPTVAGT
-901 FTFTLTVSDSTPSP
+901 FNFTLTVSDSTPSP

-925 TIAAPVIVVAPT
+925 TIAAPVVVIAPTTLSSATRGTAYSQTLSASGGTAPYTYAVSAGSLPAGITLASNGTLSGTATVEGSFNVTVTATDANTFTATQTYALTVAGPNLALPASTLPAGTAGQAYSAAITPATGGTAPYSYALTGGVLPAGVVVDAATGGLSGTPTVAGTFNFTLTVSDSTPSPAAQASRNYTLTIAAPVVVIAPT

-963 TLASGTLPAGLTLA
+963 ALASGTLPAGITLA

-986 TVEGSFNFTVT
+986 TVEGSFNVTVT
-997 ATDANAFTAAQ
+997 ATDANTFTATQ

-1026 PAGTAGQAYAATIS
+1026 PAGTAGQAYSAAIT
-1040 PATGGTAPYS
+1040 PATGGTAPY
-1050 YALTGGVLP
+1050 
-1059 AGVVVDA
+1059 
-1066 ATGSLSGTP
+1066 
-1075 TVAGTFTFT
+1075 
-1084 LTVSDS
+1084 
-1090 TPSPAAQASRSYTLT
+1090 R
-1105 IAAPVIVVAPTALP
+1105 
-1119 AATRGTAYSQ
+1119 
-1129 TLSASGG
+1129 
-1136 TAPYTYSLGSGTLP
+1136 
-1150 AGLTLASNGTLS
+1150 
-1162 GTATVEGSFSF
+1162 
-1173 TVTATDANAFT
+1173 
-1184 AAQAYALTVAGPNLT
+1184 
-1199 LPAST
+1199 
-1204 LPAGTAGQA
+1204 
-1213 YAATISPATGGTAP
+1213 
-1227 YSYALTAGT
+1227 
-1236 LPNGMVL
+1236 
-1243 DAATGALSGT
+1243 
-1253 PTLSGNFAFTL
+1253 
-1264 TASDSTPSPAA
+1264 
-1275 QASRNYTLTIA
+1275 
-1286 AATLVPGQPTLPPA
+1286 
-1300 VRGRPYS
+1300 
-1307 QVLTASGGV
+1307 
-1316 APYTYSVANGRL
+1316 
-1328 PAGLTLSGNGTLSG
+1328 
-1342 TPTAE
+1342 
-1347 GVFSFAIAVADAG
+1347 
-1360 NASTTQAY
+1360 
-1368 TFTVDGPNLVLPA
+1368 
-1381 STLPAGTAAQVYA
+1381 
-1394 ATIAPATGG
+1394 
-1403 IAPYSYA
+1403 YA
-1410 LTAGALPS
+1410 LTAGALPN
-1418 GIVLD
+1418 GVIVD
-1423 AATGGLSGTPT
+1423 AATGRLSGTPT
-1434 SSGTFN
+1434 LSGTFN

-1446 DSTPSPAAQ
+1446 DSTPSPSVQ
-1455 ASQRYTVTI
+1455 ASQNYSVTI

-1475 LPPATRG
+1475 LPPAVRG
-1482 SAYTQVLTAS
+1482 SAYNQVLTAS

-1500 SIASGTLPA
+1500 SIGSGTLPA

-1575 TANDTGNIASIG
+1575 TANDTGNITA
-1587 IATAP
+1587 IAIAAAP

-1625 GGTSAPVTVTIAV
+1625 GGTSAAATVTIAV

-1686 TITRT
+1686 TITQV
-1691 GGTATAAAARASGPS
+1691 GGLATAAAARASGAS

-1741 FATSVPASV
+1741 FATSVPANV

-1836 FRDAPAMASSGNS
+1836 FRDAPAVASSGTS

-1947 QLLSYDLRRFV
+1947 QLLSYDLRRYV
-1958 TDDSSMAEGNR
+1958 TDDASMAEGNR
-1969 DGKQWIASVSTG
+1969 DGKQWIASLSTG
-1981 ADLQRGELQVT
+1981 ADLQRGELQIT

-2017 RYDDMDVATTTGNL
+2017 RYDDMDVA
-2031 GLRLEW
+2031 
-2037 RREVAWG
+2037 
-2044 RLTPQLR
+2044 
-2051 VEYQRDF
+2051 
-2058 QGRGDATLSYAD
+2058 
-2070 LNGGPFYRAGQ
+2070 
-2081 SAFDRNRLMV
+2081 
-2091 GIGAAL
+2091 
-2097 LTEQGLSTRLEY
+2097 
-2109 RGITDGDSNNDQT
+2109 
-2122 WMINL
+2122 
-2127 EKKY
+2127 

>member
-1 MSTTFAASGGV
+1 MFVLFA
-12 RLLLRWMLA
+12 MM
-21 LWLLATSH
+21 LLAPGWAMAQAST
-29 VALAAYCP
+29 YCP
-37 TPKSATVNSGG
+37 TLNATVVQGG
-48 SVSFE
+48 SVQID
-53 VGDCDGPS
+53 VTTCDGTGADD
-61 NIGMT
+61 IGIGWN
-66 DPGVPPAH
+66 GVQPPH
-74 GTYSLPGQNPD
+74 GTLVVPNP
-85 STEQVTYTNNGDG
+85 SGAQGTQIVTYTHNGDS
-98 ATSDSFYLLDE
+98 ATSDTFPLE
-109 DNNQIVFNITVNPSR
+109 DGRGDTITVN
-124 TASIAV
+124 I
-130 SPASRNENSGAAFTY
+130 
-145 TVTLSQSSSSAT
+145 
-157 TVNLSRG
+157 
-164 GTATSGT
+164 
-171 DYTGAPSSIVVP
+171 
-183 ANATTATFSV
+183 
-193 TPVADTTVEAD
+193 
-204 ETVVIS
+204 
-210 VASGSGYGIGS
+210 
-221 PSSATATI
+221 
-229 VNDDFPTAS
+229 
-238 ITVSPSSVPEDG
+238 
-250 TTNLIYTVSLDQAA
+250 
-264 QSAVSVA
+264 
-271 FSVGGSAT
+271 
-279 SGTDYAAVS
+279 
-288 SPLVI
+288 
-293 NAGQTTGTITINPTA
+293 TITPNQPT
-308 DATIEPD
+308 
-315 ETVVISLA
+315 
-323 AGSGYSVGS
+323 
-332 PNSATGTIL
+332 
-341 NDDQPALSINDVSVS
+341 LSINNVSVN

-368 VSLSQPAGAGG
+368 VSLSQPAGTGG
-379 VSFDIST
+379 VSFDIAT

-399 SSLAGQTIPAGSSSA
+399 SSLTGQTIPAGSSSA
-414 TFTVQVNGDSLSE
+414 TFTVLVNGDTLSE
-427 PDETFFVNVS
+427 PNETFFVNVS

-442 TVADAQGLGTI
+442 SVGDGQGQGTI
-453 VNDDAVPSLSIDDI
+453 VNDDALPALSIDDV

-495 NYATANGTAT
+495 NYITADGTAT
-505 AGSDYVARSGTLTFP
+505 AGSDYAARSGTLTFA
-520 PGTTAQGVAITVNG
+520 PGVTAQGVAITVNG
-534 DTAVEASETF
+534 DTAVEPNETF

-556 ARATGTGTILNDDV
+556 ARATGTGTIVNDDV
-570 VVIVGPA
+570 VVVVGPA
-577 TLPAATAG
+577 SLPAATAG

-590 NLSASGGTAPYTF
+590 TLSASGGTAPYTF
-603 AVTAGALPPG
+603 AITAGALPAG
-613 LTLSAAG
+613 LSLSAGG
-620 VLSGTPTATGSF
+620 VLSGTPTASGGF

-639 DSGGSPTSGN
+639 DSGGSPTSGA

-656 AGATVTLPATNLPAG
+656 AVATTTFPATSLPAG

-678 SALTP
+678 SALNP
-683 ATGGIAPYT
+683 ATGGVAPYT

-700 PAGITLNGSSG
+700 PAGITLDGSSG
-711 ALTGTPGTAGSFSFN
+711 ALTGTPGSVGSFSFS
-726 VTATDSTSGTPSQAT
+726 VTATDSTTGTPSQAT
-741 QSYSLTIAA
+741 RSYTLTIAA

-757 STLPAATR
+757 SALPAATR

-778 TAPYTYTLASGTL
+778 TAPYTYALASGTL
-791 PAGLTLASNGTLSG
+791 PAGITLASNGTLSG
-805 TATVEGSFNFT
+805 TATVEGSFNLT

-828 QAYSLTVAGPNVVL
+828 QAYTLTVAGPNLVL

-856 AATITPASGGTAP
+856 SAAITPATGGTAP
-869 YSYALTGGVLPA
+869 YTYALTGGVLPA

-890 SLSGTPTVAGT
+890 TLSGTPTVAGT
-901 FTFTLTVSDSTPSP
+901 FNFTLTVSDSTPSP

-925 TIAAPVIVVAPT
+925 TIAAPVVVIAPT

-963 TLASGTLPAGLTLA
+963 AVSAGSLPAGITLA

-986 TVEGSFNFTVT
+986 TVEGSFNVTVT
-997 ATDANAFTAAQ
+997 ATDANTFTATQ

-1026 PAGTAGQAYAATIS
+1026 PAGTAGQAYSAAIT

-1066 ATGSLSGTP
+1066 ATGALSGTP
-1075 TVAGTFTFT
+1075 TVAGTFNFT

-1105 IAAPVIVVAPTALP
+1105 IAAPVVVIAPTTLP

-1136 TAPYTYSLGSGTLP
+1136 TAPYTYAVSAGSLP
-1150 AGLTLASNGTLS
+1150 AGITLASNGTLS
-1162 GTATVEGSFSF
+1162 GTATVEGSFNV
-1173 TVTATDANAFT
+1173 TVTATDANTFT
-1184 AAQAYALTVAGPNLT
+1184 ATQAYALTVAGPNLA

-1213 YAATISPATGGTAP
+1213 YSAAITPATGGTAP
-1227 YSYALTAGT
+1227 YRYALTAGA
-1236 LPNGMVL
+1236 LPNGVIV

-1253 PTLSGNFAFTL
+1253 PTL
-1264 TASDSTPSPAA
+1264 
-1275 QASRNYTLTIA
+1275 
-1286 AATLVPGQPTLPPA
+1286 
-1300 VRGRPYS
+1300 
-1307 QVLTASGGV
+1307 
-1316 APYTYSVANGRL
+1316 
-1328 PAGLTLSGNGTLSG
+1328 
-1342 TPTAE
+1342 
-1347 GVFSFAIAVADAG
+1347 
-1360 NASTTQAY
+1360 
-1368 TFTVDGPNLVLPA
+1368 
-1381 STLPAGTAAQVYA
+1381 
-1394 ATIAPATGG
+1394 
-1403 IAPYSYA
+1403 
-1410 LTAGALPS
+1410 
-1418 GIVLD
+1418 
-1423 AATGGLSGTPT
+1423 
-1434 SSGTFN
+1434 SGTFN

-1446 DSTPSPAAQ
+1446 DSTPSPAVQ
-1455 ASQRYTVTI
+1455 ASQNYSVTI

-1475 LPPATRG
+1475 LPPAVRG
-1482 SAYTQVLTAS
+1482 SAYNQVLTAS

-1500 SIASGTLPA
+1500 SIASGTLPT

-1514 SDGTLSGTPTTQGTS
+1514 NDGTLSGTPTTQGTS

-1575 TANDTGNIASIG
+1575 TANDTGNITA
-1587 IATAP
+1587 IAIAAAP
-1592 TNGTAVVNGLELVYT
+1592 TNGTAVVNGPELVYT

-1625 GGTSAPVTVTIAV
+1625 GGTSAAATVTIAV

-1686 TITRT
+1686 TITQV
-1691 GGTATAAAARASGPS
+1691 GGLATAAAARASGPS

-1741 FATSVPASV
+1741 FATSVPANV

-1761 VDAEVRGLIDA
+1761 MDAEVRGLIDA

-1836 FRDAPAMASSGNS
+1836 FRDAPAVASTGTS

-1947 QLLSYDLRRFV
+1947 QLLSYDLRRYV
-1958 TDDSSMAEGNR
+1958 TDDASMAEGNR
-1969 DGKQWIASVSTG
+1969 DGKQWIASLSTG
-1981 ADLQRGELQVT
+1981 ADLQRGELQIT

>member
-1 MSTTFAASGGV
+1 MNKQRRFLADATGGRARLVVMFVLFA
-12 RLLLRWMLA
+12 MT
-21 LWLLATSH
+21 LLAPGWAMAQAST
-29 VALAAYCP
+29 YCP
-37 TPKSATVNSGG
+37 TLNATVVQGG
-48 SVSFE
+48 SVQID
-53 VGDCDGPS
+53 VTTCDGTGVDD
-61 NIGMT
+61 IGVGWN
-66 DPGVPPAH
+66 GVQPAH
-74 GTYSLPGQNPD
+74 GTIVVPNP
-85 STEQVTYTNNGDG
+85 SGAQGTQIVTYTHNGDS
-98 ATSDSFYLLDE
+98 ATSDTFPLE
-109 DNNQIVFNITVNPSR
+109 DGRGDTITVNITITPSLS
-124 TASIAV
+124 ASIAV
-130 SPASRNENSGAAFTY
+130 SPASRNEDSGAAFTY

-157 TVNLSRG
+157 TVNLSRS

-171 DYTGAPSSIVVP
+171 DYTGAPNSVVVP

-193 TPVADTTVEAD
+193 TPVADTTVEAN

-210 VASGSGYGIGS
+210 VVSGSGYAIGS

-238 ITVSPSSVPEDG
+238 ITVSPASVPEDG
-250 TTNLIYTVSLDQAA
+250 AANLIYTVTLDQAA
-264 QSAVSVA
+264 QSAVSIA
-271 FSVGGSAT
+271 FNVGGSAT
-279 SGTDYAAVS
+279 SGSDYAAVS
-288 SPLVI
+288 SPLTI
-293 NAGQTTGTITINPTA
+293 AAGQISGTITINPTA

-332 PNSATGTIL
+332 PNSAIGTIA
-341 NDDQPALSINDVSVS
+341 NDDQPTLSINDVSVN

-361 TTNATFT
+361 TSNATFT

-379 VSFDIST
+379 VSFDIAT
-386 ADGTATAGVDYVA
+386 ADGSATAGVDYVA
-399 SSLAGQTIPAGSSSA
+399 SSLTGQTIPAGSSSA
-414 TFTVQVNGDSLSE
+414 TFTVLVNGDTLSE
-427 PDETFFVNVS
+427 PNETFFVNVS
-437 NVTGA
+437 NISGA
-442 TVADAQGLGTI
+442 GVSDAQGQGTI
-453 VNDDAVPSLSIDDI
+453 VNDDALPSLSINDV

-481 TVSLSAASGQTVSV
+481 TVTLSAASGQTVLV
-495 NYATANGTAT
+495 NYASADGTAT
-505 AGSDYVARSGTLTFP
+505 AGSDYVARSGTLTFA

-534 DTAVEASETF
+534 DTAVEPNETF

-556 ARATGTGTILNDDV
+556 ARATGAGTILNDDV
-570 VVIVGPA
+570 VVTVGPA
-577 TLPAATAG
+577 SLPSATAG

-590 NLSASGGTAPYTF
+590 NLSASGGTAPYSF
-603 AVTAGALPPG
+603 AVTAGALPAG

-656 AGATVTLPATNLPAG
+656 AGATVTLPATSLPAG

-678 SALTP
+678 GALNP

-711 ALTGTPGTAGSFSFN
+711 ALTGTPGSVGSFAFS
-726 VTATDSTSGTPSQAT
+726 VTATDSTSGTPSQGT
-741 QSYSLTIAA
+741 RGYILNIAA

-778 TAPYTYTLASGTL
+778 TAPYTYALASGAL

-822 GSFTGN
+822 GSFTAN
-828 QAYSLTVAGPNVVL
+828 QAYSLTVAGPNLVL
-842 PASTLPAGTAGQAY
+842 PASSLPAGTAGQAY
-856 AATITPASGGTAP
+856 SASITPATGGTAP
-869 YSYALTGGVLPA
+869 YSYALTAGALPT
-881 GVVVDAATG
+881 GVVVDVATG
-890 SLSGTPTVAGT
+890 GLSGTPTVAGT
-901 FTFTLTVSDSTPSP
+901 FNFTLTVSDSTPSP
-915 AAQASRSYTL
+915 AAQASRTYTL

-937 TLPAA
+937 ALPAV

-963 TLASGTLPAGLTLA
+963 AVSAGNVPAGLTLA

-997 ATDANAFTAAQ
+997 ATDANTFTASQ
-1008 AYALTVAGP
+1008 AYAVTVAGP
-1017 NLALPASTL
+1017 NLALPASNL
-1026 PAGTAGQAYAATIS
+1026 PAGTAGQAYTATI
-1040 PATGGTAPYS
+1040 A
-1050 YALTGGVLP
+1050 
-1059 AGVVVDA
+1059 
-1066 ATGSLSGTP
+1066 
-1075 TVAGTFTFT
+1075 
-1084 LTVSDS
+1084 
-1090 TPSPAAQASRSYTLT
+1090 
-1105 IAAPVIVVAPTALP
+1105 
-1119 AATRGTAYSQ
+1119 
-1129 TLSASGG
+1129 
-1136 TAPYTYSLGSGTLP
+1136 
-1150 AGLTLASNGTLS
+1150 
-1162 GTATVEGSFSF
+1162 
-1173 TVTATDANAFT
+1173 
-1184 AAQAYALTVAGPNLT
+1184 
-1199 LPAST
+1199 
-1204 LPAGTAGQA
+1204 
-1213 YAATISPATGGTAP
+1213 PATGGTAP
-1227 YSYALTAGT
+1227 YSYALTAGA
-1236 LPNGMVL
+1236 LPSGVVL

-1253 PTLSGNFAFTL
+1253 PTVSGTFNFTL
-1264 TASDSTPSPAA
+1264 MVTDSTPSPAA
-1275 QASRNYTLTIA
+1275 QASQSYTLSIA
-1286 AATLVPGQPTLPPA
+1286 GATLVPGQPTLPPA
-1300 VRGRPYS
+1300 VRGTPYS
-1307 QVLTASGGV
+1307 QVLTATGGV
-1316 APYTYSVANGRL
+1316 APYTYSL
-1328 PAGLTLSGNGTLSG
+1328 
-1342 TPTAE
+1342 
-1347 GVFSFAIAVADAG
+1347 
-1360 NASTTQAY
+1360 
-1368 TFTVDGPNLVLPA
+1368 
-1381 STLPAGTAAQVYA
+1381 
-1394 ATIAPATGG
+1394 
-1403 IAPYSYA
+1403 
-1410 LTAGALPS
+1410 
-1418 GIVLD
+1418 
-1423 AATGGLSGTPT
+1423 
-1434 SSGTFN
+1434 
-1440 FTLTAT
+1440 
-1446 DSTPSPAAQ
+1446 
-1455 ASQRYTVTI
+1455 
-1464 AAATLVLAQPT
+1464 
-1475 LPPATRG
+1475 
-1482 SAYTQVLTAS
+1482 
-1492 GGVAPYRY
+1492 
-1500 SIASGTLPA
+1500 ASGTLPA

-1514 SDGTLSGTPTTQGTS
+1514 SNGVLSGTPTAEGST
-1529 SFTIAVADAGNASAT
+1529 SFTIAVADAGNATAT
-1544 QAYSF
+1544 QAYTF
-1549 TVSDAAPVAVADVA
+1549 TVSTAAPVAVADTA
-1563 ATMSDAAVTVAV
+1563 ATMSDAAVTVPV
-1575 TANDTGNIASIG
+1575 TANDTGNITAIA

-1625 GGTSAPVTVTIAV
+1625 GGTSAAATVTIAV
-1638 NARPVAVSVTA
+1638 NARPIAVSVTA
-1649 AAVPGEAQQVDLTR
+1649 EAVPGAASQVDLTR
-1663 NATGGPF
+1663 DATGGPF

-1686 TITRT
+1686 TITQV
-1691 GGTATAAAARASGPS
+1691 GAAAAAARTSGFA
-1706 PAAAAMAETPT
+1706 PAATAQASSPS
-1717 FMLTFTPNP
+1717 FMLTFVANP

-1741 FATSVPASV
+1741 FATSAAASV
-1750 VFTIAPRRDPS
+1750 TFTVAPRRDPS

-1778 RFARAQIDN
+1778 RFAKAQIDN

-1800 TFSNAVSFQP
+1800 TLSNAVTFQP

-1825 CSPDTQEADND
+1825 CSPDTQDADNE
-1836 FRDAPAMASSGNS
+1836 FRDAPAMASGGNGG
-1849 TAQGQGDLGLWVGGA
+1849 AQGQGDLGLWVGGA
-1864 IRSGSLDKQSNSNGV
+1864 IRSGSLDKQANTNGV

-1886 SVGADYRVAQSLAIG
+1886 SVGADYRLAPSLAVG

-1958 TDDSSMAEGNR
+1958 TDDASMAEGSR
-1969 DGKQWIASVSTG
+1969 DGKQWIASLSSG
-1981 ADLQRGELQVT
+1981 ADLQRGNLQIT

-2004 DGYVEDGVAPFAL
+2004 DGYVEDGIAPFAL

-2037 RREVAWG
+2037 RRDVAWG
-2044 RLTPQLR
+2044 RLTPQVR

-2058 QGRGDATLSYAD
+2058 QGRGDATLGYAD
-2070 LNGGPFYRAGQ
+2070 IIGGPVYRTGQ
-2081 SAFDRNRLMV
+2081 NAFDRNRLMV

-2109 RGITDGDSNNDQT
+2109 RGITDGDSGNDQT

>member
-1 MSTTFAASGGV
+1 MSTTFTALGGV
-12 RLLLRWMLA
+12 RPLLRWMLA
-21 LWLLATSH
+21 LLLLATSH

-130 SPASRNENSGAAFTY
+130 SPASRNEDSGASFTY
-145 TVTLSQSSSSAT
+145 TVTLSQTSSSAT
-157 TVNLSRG
+157 TVNLSRS

-171 DYTGAPSSIVVP
+171 DYTGAPNSVVVP

-193 TPVADTTVEAD
+193 TPIADTTVEAD

-210 VASGSGYGIGS
+210 VASGSGYAIGS

-250 TTNLIYTVSLDQAA
+250 AANLIYTVSLDQAA

-288 SPLVI
+288 SPLTI
-293 NAGQTTGTITINPTA
+293 PAGQTSGTIIINPTA
-308 DATIEPD
+308 DTTIEPD

-332 PNSATGTIL
+332 PNSATGTIA
-341 NDDQPALSINDVSVS
+341 NDDQPSLSINDVSVN

-379 VSFDIST
+379 VSFDIAT

-399 SSLAGQTIPAGSSSA
+399 SSLTGQTIPAGSSSA
-414 TFTVQVNGDSLSE
+414 TFTVLVNGDTLSE
-427 PDETFFVNVS
+427 PNETFFVNVS

-453 VNDDAVPSLSIDDI
+453 VNDDAVPSLSIDDV

-505 AGSDYVARSGTLTFP
+505 AGSDYVARSGTLTFT

-534 DTAVEASETF
+534 DTAVEPNETF

-570 VVIVGPA
+570 VVTVGPA
-577 TLPAATAG
+577 SLPAATAG

-603 AVTAGALPPG
+603 AVTAGALPAG

-656 AGATVTLPATNLPAG
+656 AGATVTLPATSLPAG

-711 ALTGTPGTAGSFSFN
+711 ALTGTPGNVGSFAFN

-741 QSYSLTIAA
+741 QSYSLNIAA
-750 PPIVVAP
+750 PPIVIAP

-771 TLSASGG
+771 ALSASGG

-828 QAYSLTVAGPNVVL
+828 QAYTLTVAGPNLVL

-856 AATITPASGGTAP
+856 SAAITPATGGTAP
-869 YSYALTGGVLPA
+869 YTYALTGGVLPA

-890 SLSGTPTVAGT
+890 ALNGTPTVAGT
-901 FTFTLTVSDSTPSP
+901 FNFTLTVSDSTPSP

-925 TIAAPVIVVAPT
+925 TIAAPVVVIAPT

-963 TLASGTLPAGLTLA
+963 AVSAGSLPAGITLT

-986 TVEGSFNFTVT
+986 TVEGSFNVTVT
-997 ATDANAFTAAQ
+997 ATDANTFTATQ

-1026 PAGTAGQAYAATIS
+1026 PAGTAGQAYSAAIT

-1066 ATGSLSGTP
+1066 ATGALSGTP
-1075 TVAGTFTFT
+1075 TVAGTFNFT

-1105 IAAPVIVVAPTALP
+1105 IAAPVVVIAPTTLP

-1136 TAPYTYSLGSGTLP
+1136 TAPYTYAVSAGSLP
-1150 AGLTLASNGTLS
+1150 AGITLASNGTLS
-1162 GTATVEGSFSF
+1162 GTATVEGSFNV
-1173 TVTATDANAFT
+1173 TVTATDANTFT
-1184 AAQAYALTVAGPNLT
+1184 ATQAYALTVAGPNLA

-1213 YAATISPATGGTAP
+1213 YSAAITPATGGTAP
-1227 YSYALTAGT
+1227 Y
-1236 LPNGMVL
+1236 
-1243 DAATGALSGT
+1243 
-1253 PTLSGNFAFTL
+1253 
-1264 TASDSTPSPAA
+1264 
-1275 QASRNYTLTIA
+1275 R
-1286 AATLVPGQPTLPPA
+1286 
-1300 VRGRPYS
+1300 
-1307 QVLTASGGV
+1307 
-1316 APYTYSVANGRL
+1316 
-1328 PAGLTLSGNGTLSG
+1328 
-1342 TPTAE
+1342 
-1347 GVFSFAIAVADAG
+1347 
-1360 NASTTQAY
+1360 
-1368 TFTVDGPNLVLPA
+1368 
-1381 STLPAGTAAQVYA
+1381 
-1394 ATIAPATGG
+1394 
-1403 IAPYSYA
+1403 YA
-1410 LTAGALPS
+1410 LTAGALPN
-1418 GIVLD
+1418 GVIVD

-1434 SSGTFN
+1434 LSGTFN

-1455 ASQRYTVTI
+1455 ASQNYSVTI

-1475 LPPATRG
+1475 LPPAVRG
-1482 SAYTQVLTAS
+1482 SAYNQVLTAS

-1500 SIASGTLPA
+1500 SIASGTLPT

-1514 SDGTLSGTPTTQGTS
+1514 NDGTLSGTPTTQGTS

-1575 TANDTGNIASIG
+1575 TANDTGNITA
-1587 IATAP
+1587 IAIAAAP

-1625 GGTSAPVTVTIAV
+1625 GGTSAAATVTIAV

-1686 TITRT
+1686 TITQV
-1691 GGTATAAAARASGPS
+1691 GGLATAAAARASGPS

-1741 FATSVPASV
+1741 FATSVPANV

-1761 VDAEVRGLIDA
+1761 MDAEVRGLIDA

-1836 FRDAPAMASSGNS
+1836 FRDAPAVASSGTS

-1947 QLLSYDLRRFV
+1947 QLLSYDLRRYV
-1958 TDDSSMAEGNR
+1958 TDDASMAEGNR
-1969 DGKQWIASVSTG
+1969 DGKQWIASLSTG
-1981 ADLQRGELQVT
+1981 ADLQRGELQIT

-2081 SAFDRNRLMV
+2081 SVFDRNRLMV